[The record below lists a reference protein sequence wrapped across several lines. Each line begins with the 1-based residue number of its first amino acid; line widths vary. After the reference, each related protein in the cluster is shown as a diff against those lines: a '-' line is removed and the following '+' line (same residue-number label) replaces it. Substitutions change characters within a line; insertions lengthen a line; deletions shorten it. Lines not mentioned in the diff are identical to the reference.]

1 MARYTGPKHR
11 LARQVG
17 VNLLDNTS
25 QSLQR
30 RLAVPPGVHGKKRKK
45 KLSEFGLQMR
55 EKQKAKIVYGLLERQ
70 LKRLVQTVQTKK
82 GETGEMILAMLE
94 TRLDNIVY
102 RLGFTKSRNM
112 ARQIVGHGHVLVNGK
127 KVSIPSYQVRIDDVI
142 TLSPKMMKNLK
153 VIESLEEKEG
163 NVLAF
168 LKKEKVAGKLIR
180 MPKKDD
186 LEVPFNMQL
195 IIEYYSR

>member
-17 VNLLDNTS
+17 VNLLDKTS

-55 EKQKAKIVYGLLERQ
+55 EKQKAKIMYGLLERQ

-94 TRLDNIVY
+94 TRLDNVVY

-127 KVSIPSYQVRIDDVI
+127 KVSIPSYQVKIDDVI
-142 TLSPKMMKNLK
+142 TLSLKMMKNLK

-168 LKKEKVAGKLIR
+168 LKKEKVGGKLVR